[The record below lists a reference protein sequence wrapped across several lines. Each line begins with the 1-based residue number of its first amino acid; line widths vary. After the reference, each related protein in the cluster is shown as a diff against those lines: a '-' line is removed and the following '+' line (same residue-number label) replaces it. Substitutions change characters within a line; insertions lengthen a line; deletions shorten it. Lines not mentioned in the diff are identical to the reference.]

1 LSERDN
7 RQRKE
12 KGAMDTSVFPDKS
25 KKPDTRRLNK
35 ALGESAPYWKAIQAY
50 IIKKHG
56 EALEEWKYYGPKA
69 GWVLKVLLKRRNLFF
84 LTPLKDY
91 FRITFV
97 FGDKAASAVEKSNL
111 RAAVKKDLRDA
122 RRYVEGRAL
131 RIEVKRQKDVASIT
145 KLIDIKIAS

>member
-1 LSERDN
+1 M
-7 RQRKE
+7 
-12 KGAMDTSVFPDKS
+12 GTSVFTDRS
-25 KKPDTRRLNK
+25 KKPDGRRLNK
-35 ALGESAPYWKAIQAY
+35 AIGESGPHWTAIKTD
-50 IIKKHG
+50 IVKKHG

-69 GWVLKVLLKRRNLFF
+69 GWVLKVLVKRRNLFF